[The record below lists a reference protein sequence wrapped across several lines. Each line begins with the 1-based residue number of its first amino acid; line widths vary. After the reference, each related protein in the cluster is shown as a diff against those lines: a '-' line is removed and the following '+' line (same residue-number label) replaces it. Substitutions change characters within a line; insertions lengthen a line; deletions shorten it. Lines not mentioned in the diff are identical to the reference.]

1 VSIEQPSSN
10 KNSLVTSLRGVNAR
24 IWQLLLILILLVG
37 GVAMISHH
45 ESHGTVSVTGSATVT
60 AVPDTASFQV
70 GINTNGS
77 TPGAALSA
85 NNERIALVQTALL
98 SGGVAKKD
106 IQTSNLS
113 VSPITNNTGVI
124 TGYYATDTLSVT
136 MPNSSKVGTVIDNAV
151 RAGGAGAQLSGISFT
166 LSHNGAALK
175 MARAKALQN
184 ALSIA
189 QSLGT
194 TGKFHVG
201 KIKRLTDNESQNT
214 PTPIMYGSV
223 ATDSMKTSVPI
234 QSGTESVNVQVNVVY
249 YINN

>member
-1 VSIEQPSSN
+1 MQSF
-10 KNSLVTSLRGVNAR
+10 RGGNAR
-24 IWQLLLILILLVG
+24 IWQLLLVLILLIG
-37 GVAMISHH
+37 GLAMISHH
-45 ESHGTVSVTGSATVT
+45 SPRGTVAVTGSATVT

-70 GINTNGS
+70 GVNTNGP

-85 NNERIALVQTALL
+85 NNARIALVQNALI

-113 VSPITNNTGVI
+113 VSPTTNNAGVI
-124 TGYYATDTLSVT
+124 TGNYASDTLNVT
-136 MPNSSKVGTVIDNAV
+136 MPNSSKVGVVIDSAV
-151 RAGGAGAQLSGISFT
+151 KAGGVSAQLSGISFT

-175 MARAKALQN
+175 MARAQALQN

-214 PTPIMYGSV
+214 PPPIMYGS
-223 ATDSMKTSVPI
+223 AASDALKTSVPI

-249 YINN
+249 YING

>member
-1 VSIEQPSSN
+1 MSIDQPVSTRSSLMQ
-10 KNSLVTSLRGVNAR
+10 SFRGGNAR
-24 IWQLLLILILLVG
+24 IWQLLLVLILLIG
-37 GVAMISHH
+37 GLAMISHH
-45 ESHGTVSVTGSATVT
+45 SPRGTVAVTGSATVT

-70 GINTNGS
+70 GVNTNGP

-85 NNERIALVQTALL
+85 NNARIALVQNALI

-113 VSPITNNTGVI
+113 VSPTTNNAGVI
-124 TGYYATDTLSVT
+124 TGYYASDTLNVT
-136 MPNSSKVGTVIDNAV
+136 MPNSSKVGVVIDSAV
-151 RAGGAGAQLSGISFT
+151 KAGGTGAQLSGISFT

-175 MARAKALQN
+175 MARAQALQN

-201 KIKRLTDNESQNT
+201 KIKSLTDNESQNT
-214 PTPIMYGSV
+214 PPPIMYGS
-223 ATDSMKTSVPI
+223 AASDALKTSVPI

-249 YINN
+249 YING

>member
-1 VSIEQPSSN
+1 MSIDQPVSTRSS
-10 KNSLVTSLRGVNAR
+10 LIQSLRGGNAR
-24 IWQLLLILILLVG
+24 IWQLLLVLILLIG
-37 GVAMISHH
+37 GLAMISHH
-45 ESHGTVSVTGSATVT
+45 SSRGTVAVTGSATVT

-70 GINTNGS
+70 GVNTNGP

-85 NNERIALVQTALL
+85 NNARIALVQNALI

-113 VSPITNNTGVI
+113 VNPTTNNAGTI
-124 TGYYATDTLSVT
+124 TGYYSSDTLSVT
-136 MPNSSKVGTVIDNAV
+136 MPNSSKVGVVIDSAV
-151 RAGGAGAQLSGISFT
+151 KAGGVSAQLSGISFT

-175 MARAKALQN
+175 MARAQALQN

-201 KIKRLTDNESQNT
+201 KIKSLTDNESQNT

-223 ATDSMKTSVPI
+223 ASDALKTSVPI

-249 YINN
+249 YING

>member
-1 VSIEQPSSN
+1 MSIDQPVSTRSS
-10 KNSLVTSLRGVNAR
+10 LIQSLRGGNAR
-24 IWQLLLILILLVG
+24 IWQLLLVLILLIG
-37 GVAMISHH
+37 GLAMISHH
-45 ESHGTVSVTGSATVT
+45 SSHGTVAVTGSATVT

-70 GINTNGS
+70 GVNTNGP

-85 NNERIALVQTALL
+85 NNARIALVQNALI

-113 VSPITNNTGVI
+113 VNPTTNNAGVI
-124 TGYYATDTLSVT
+124 TGYYASDTLSVT
-136 MPNSSKVGTVIDNAV
+136 MPNSSKVGVVIDSAV
-151 RAGGAGAQLSGISFT
+151 KAGGVSAQLSGISFT

-175 MARAKALQN
+175 MARAQALQN

-201 KIKRLTDNESQNT
+201 KIKSLTDNESQNT

-223 ATDSMKTSVPI
+223 ASDALKTSVPI

-249 YINN
+249 YING

>member
-1 VSIEQPSSN
+1 MSIDQPVSTRSS
-10 KNSLVTSLRGVNAR
+10 LIQSLRGGNAR
-24 IWQLLLILILLVG
+24 IWQLLLVLILLIG
-37 GVAMISHH
+37 GLAMISHH
-45 ESHGTVSVTGSATVT
+45 SPRGTVAVTGSATVT

-70 GINTNGS
+70 GVNTNGP

-85 NNERIALVQTALL
+85 NNARIALVQNALI

-113 VSPITNNTGVI
+113 VSPTTNNAGVI
-124 TGYYATDTLSVT
+124 TGYYASDTLNVT
-136 MPNSSKVGTVIDNAV
+136 MPNSSKVGVVIDSAV
-151 RAGGAGAQLSGISFT
+151 KAGGTGAQLSGISFT

-175 MARAKALQN
+175 MARAQALQN

-201 KIKRLTDNESQNT
+201 KIKSLTDNESQNT

-223 ATDSMKTSVPI
+223 ASDALKTSVPI

-249 YINN
+249 YING

>member
-1 VSIEQPSSN
+1 MSIDQPVSSKNTFASSF
-10 KNSLVTSLRGVNAR
+10 RGTNAR
-24 IWQLLLILILLVG
+24 IWQLLLVLILLVG
-37 GVAMISHH
+37 GLAMISHH
-45 ESHGTVSVTGSATVT
+45 ASRGTVSVTGSATVT

-70 GINTNGS
+70 GINTNGA

-85 NNERIALVQTALL
+85 NNTRIALVQSALL

-113 VSPITNNTGVI
+113 VNPTTNNAGTI
-124 TGYYATDTLSVT
+124 TGYFATDTLSVT
-136 MPNSSKVGTVIDNAV
+136 MPNSSKVGTVIDSAV

-175 MARAKALQN
+175 MARSQALQN

>member
-1 VSIEQPSSN
+1 MQSF
-10 KNSLVTSLRGVNAR
+10 RGGNAR
-24 IWQLLLILILLVG
+24 IWQLLLVLILLIG
-37 GVAMISHH
+37 GLAMISHH
-45 ESHGTVSVTGSATVT
+45 SPRGTVAVTGSATVT

-70 GINTNGS
+70 GVNTNGP

-85 NNERIALVQTALL
+85 NNARIALVQNALI

-113 VSPITNNTGVI
+113 VSPTTNNAGVI
-124 TGYYATDTLSVT
+124 TGYYASDTLNVT
-136 MPNSSKVGTVIDNAV
+136 MPNSSKVGVVIDSAV
-151 RAGGAGAQLSGISFT
+151 KAGGTGAQLSGISFT

-175 MARAKALQN
+175 MARAQALQN

-201 KIKRLTDNESQNT
+201 KIKSLTDNESQNT
-214 PTPIMYGSV
+214 PPPIMYGS
-223 ATDSMKTSVPI
+223 AASDALKTSVPI

-249 YINN
+249 YING

>member
-1 VSIEQPSSN
+1 MSIDQPVSTRSSLMQ
-10 KNSLVTSLRGVNAR
+10 SFRGGNAR
-24 IWQLLLILILLVG
+24 IWQLLLVLILLIG
-37 GVAMISHH
+37 GLAMISHH
-45 ESHGTVSVTGSATVT
+45 SPRGTVAVTGSATVT

-70 GINTNGS
+70 GVNTNGP

-85 NNERIALVQTALL
+85 NNARIALVQNALI

-113 VSPITNNTGVI
+113 VSPTTNNAGVI
-124 TGYYATDTLSVT
+124 TGYYASDTLNVT
-136 MPNSSKVGTVIDNAV
+136 MPNSSKVGVVIDSAV
-151 RAGGAGAQLSGISFT
+151 KAGGIGAQLSGISFT

-175 MARAKALQN
+175 MARAQALQN

-214 PTPIMYGSV
+214 PPPIMYGSAASV
-223 ATDSMKTSVPI
+223 ALKTSVPI

-249 YINN
+249 YING

>member
-1 VSIEQPSSN
+1 MQSF
-10 KNSLVTSLRGVNAR
+10 RGGNAR
-24 IWQLLLILILLVG
+24 IWQLLLVLILLIG
-37 GVAMISHH
+37 GLAMISHH
-45 ESHGTVSVTGSATVT
+45 SPRGTVAVTGSATVT

-70 GINTNGS
+70 GVNTNGP

-85 NNERIALVQTALL
+85 NNARIALVQNALI

-113 VSPITNNTGVI
+113 VSPTTNNTGVI
-124 TGYYATDTLSVT
+124 TGYYASDTLNVT
-136 MPNSSKVGTVIDNAV
+136 MPNSSKVGVVIDSAV
-151 RAGGAGAQLSGISFT
+151 KAGGTGAQLSGISFT

-175 MARAKALQN
+175 MARAQALQN

-214 PTPIMYGSV
+214 PPPIMYGS
-223 ATDSMKTSVPI
+223 AASDALKTSVPI

-249 YINN
+249 YING

>member
-1 VSIEQPSSN
+1 MSIDQPVSSKSSLLQ
-10 KNSLVTSLRGVNAR
+10 SFRGVNAR
-24 IWQLLLILILLVG
+24 IWQLLLVLILLVG
-37 GVAMISHH
+37 GLAMISHH
-45 ESHGTVSVTGSATVT
+45 ASRGTVSVTGSATVT

-70 GINTNGS
+70 GVNTNGP

-85 NNERIALVQTALL
+85 NNARIALVQNALIG
-98 SGGVAKKD
+98 GGVAKKD

-113 VSPITNNTGVI
+113 VSPTTNNAGVI
-124 TGYYATDTLSVT
+124 TGYYASDILSVT
-136 MPNSSKVGTVIDNAV
+136 MPNSSKVGVVIDSAV
-151 RAGGAGAQLSGISFT
+151 KAGGTGAQLSGISFT

-175 MARAKALQN
+175 MARAQALQN

-201 KIKRLTDNESQNT
+201 KIKNLTDNESQNT
-214 PTPIMYGSV
+214 PTPIMYGS
-223 ATDSMKTSVPI
+223 AMSDTMKTSVPI

-249 YINN
+249 YING

>member
-1 VSIEQPSSN
+1 MSIDQPVSTRSSLMQ
-10 KNSLVTSLRGVNAR
+10 SFRGGNAR
-24 IWQLLLILILLVG
+24 IWQLLLVLILLIG
-37 GVAMISHH
+37 GLAMISHH
-45 ESHGTVSVTGSATVT
+45 SPRGTVAVTGSATVT

-70 GINTNGS
+70 GVNTNGP

-85 NNERIALVQTALL
+85 NNARIALVQNALI

-113 VSPITNNTGVI
+113 VSPTTNNTGVI
-124 TGYYATDTLSVT
+124 TGYYASDTLNVT
-136 MPNSSKVGTVIDNAV
+136 MPNSSKVGVVIDSAV
-151 RAGGAGAQLSGISFT
+151 KAGGTGAQLSGISFT

-175 MARAKALQN
+175 MARAQALQN

-214 PTPIMYGSV
+214 PPPIMYGS
-223 ATDSMKTSVPI
+223 AASDALKTSVPI

-249 YINN
+249 YING